1 MPRKRKK
8 GDSSVPAQR
17 KLILQNFQSPGDLVM
32 LLYAITSLHETYP
45 GEYLTDVRS
54 PSPAIFENNPL
65 ITPISDT
72 DPDAELI
79 KMEYPQ
85 IHDSNRKPYRF
96 STAFTAYLADKIG
109 REIQPADFAGILPI
123 SNRERGW
130 YSAIHEIL
138 KRDVPYWVL
147 NAGHKSD
154 FTAKTWSFSR
164 YQDLVSSL
172 PDVWFVQ
179 VGASEHTHPE
189 LAGSNLIRLVGKTDT
204 RQLIRLV
211 YNSFGVIS
219 GVSFPM
225 HLAYAVP
232 PHPRFGREAR
242 ANITIAGG
250 REAAHW
256 EQGPSHHFLHTC
268 GMLKCCDFG
277 GCWKS
282 RVVPLNDN
290 DSKDESLC
298 EAPMMMEDGQWV
310 PKCMAMIEV
319 DDVARI
325 VRRYMDNLAY
335 EPKI

>member
-1 MPRKRKK
+1 M
-8 GDSSVPAQR
+8 AEQQ
-17 KLILQNFQSPGDLVM
+17 KLILRNYQSPGDLVM
-32 LLYAITSLHETYP
+32 MLYAITSLHETYP

-54 PSPAIFENNPL
+54 AAPAIFERNVL
-65 ITPISDT
+65 ITHIDDK
-72 DPDAELI
+72 DPDARLI
-79 KMEYPQ
+79 DMEYPQ

-96 STAFTAYLADKIG
+96 STAFTAYLADKID
-109 REIQPADFAGILPI
+109 RPIAATDFAGVLPI
-123 SNRERGW
+123 GPDERGW
-130 YSAIHEIL
+130 YSAVREIL
-138 KRDVPYWVL
+138 GRDEPYWVL

-154 FTAKTWSFSR
+154 FTAKTWSFAR
-164 YQDLVSSL
+164 YQELVTAM

-179 VGASEHTHPE
+179 VGSKEHIHPE
-189 LAGSNLIRLVGKTDT
+189 LVGDNVINLVGKTDT

-232 PHPRFGREAR
+232 AHPRFNRAAR

-256 EQGPSHHFLHTC
+256 EQGPSHHYLHTC
-268 GMLKCCDFG
+268 GMLKCCDSG

-290 DSKDESLC
+290 DDKDKSLC
-298 EAPMMMEDGQWV
+298 VAPMMMEDGQWV

-319 DDVARI
+319 DEVSRI
-325 VRRYMDNLAY
+325 VRRYMDNLDY
-335 EPKI
+335 EIKK